1 MRSLILCFFTLCTL
15 VIQAQTYQVFRT
27 KGNVLVYKNKQWVE
41 AEKRLTINYADSINI
56 TNSESVLSLLNADNN
71 QIIEIK
77 QVGKHNAKKIID
89 ATIKQSS
96 NVLAYTTKNIAQSVG
111 SNNKKQ
117 NYNIYGAT
125 MRADQNT
132 IESNQS
138 IAKQIAI
145 LINDFNSDKH
155 QKNSKIL
162 SLEKV
167 ELSEDIIGFNV
178 INNSGKAYV
187 VNILRIPR
195 NENPSFCFNFD
206 KTDSE
211 YFFALVSPNS
221 TTSFNH
227 IQLKKDDA
235 TYILIATEHIFDS
248 SWVEQAIVSKQ
259 INKDTKVA
267 KKIKIETFT
276 IH

>member
-41 AEKRLTINYADSINI
+41 AEKRLIINYADSINI
-56 TNSESVLSLLNADNN
+56 TNSESTLSLLNADNN

-125 MRADQNT
+125 MRAEQNT

-145 LINDFNSDKH
+145 LINDFNSGKYPRP
-155 QKNSKIL
+155 SKYL

-167 ELSEDIIGFNV
+167 ELSEDIIGFNI
-178 INNSGKAYV
+178 INNSEKAYV
-187 VNILRIPR
+187 VNILRIPK
-195 NENPSFCFNFD
+195 NDNPSFCFNFD

-227 IQLKKDDA
+227 IQFKEDDA
-235 TYILIATEHIFDS
+235 TYILIATEQIFDS